1 MDWLFVKG
9 CHVGVTIY
17 ISFKFPSLTLW
28 ARCFNR
34 GGNVRHLSYICVIGY
49 KCVCVCAR
57 APE

>member
-34 GGNVRHLSYICVIGY
+34 GGGGNVRHLSCIYVIGY
-49 KCVCVCAR
+49 KCVCV
-57 APE
+57 PE

>member
-34 GGNVRHLSYICVIGY
+34 GGGNVRHLSCIYVIGY
-49 KCVCVCAR
+49 KCVCV
-57 APE
+57 PE